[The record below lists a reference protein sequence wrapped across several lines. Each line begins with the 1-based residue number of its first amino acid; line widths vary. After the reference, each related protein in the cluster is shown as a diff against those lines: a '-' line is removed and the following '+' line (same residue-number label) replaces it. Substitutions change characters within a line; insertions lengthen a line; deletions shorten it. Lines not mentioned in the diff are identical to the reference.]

1 VYWLYCGGRCPKAV
15 IRHADDTVEAL
26 TERNKHRYGI
36 STSTRYLA
44 TFYIMFIVN
53 SMTRHRDIQI
63 IYICQYSVHA
73 VGSSLEASL
82 QVVLARSASC
92 GARPRP
98 SRYSCVVVVL
108 VVCCK
113 SSLTN
118 GNAPQKADVALLAGC
133 PFDSFEYTSTAHAS
147 SPAAPAP
154 HAAQGD
160 IHALHR

>member
-1 VYWLYCGGRCPKAV
+1 
-15 IRHADDTVEAL
+15 
-26 TERNKHRYGI
+26 
-36 STSTRYLA
+36 
-44 TFYIMFIVN
+44 
-53 SMTRHRDIQI
+53 MTRHRDIQI

-73 VGSSLEASL
+73 VPVGSSLEASL

-133 PFDSFEYTSTAHAS
+133 PFDSFEYTSTALSTGRHTRVAS
-147 SPAAPAP
+147 LETGHPCYGV
-154 HAAQGD
+154 QYG
-160 IHALHR
+160 